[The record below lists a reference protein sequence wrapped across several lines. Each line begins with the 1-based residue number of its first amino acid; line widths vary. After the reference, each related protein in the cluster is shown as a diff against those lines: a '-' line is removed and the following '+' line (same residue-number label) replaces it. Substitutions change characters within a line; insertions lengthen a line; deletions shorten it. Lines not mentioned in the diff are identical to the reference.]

1 MEAVCVDSVAS
12 DIGSRISATASLQSD
27 YRGHNGPAKQLD
39 RWMDKY
45 ICGYRNVRSR
55 VSAMRRSTPASYDIW
70 VAF

>member
-45 ICGYRNVRSR
+45 LCG
-55 VSAMRRSTPASYDIW
+55 
-70 VAF
+70 